1 MSLARPFV
9 VFVTVSCNDLTEAL
23 ILSEFNCN
31 DETLSFK
38 VLVSDS
44 KIVISFSISSTA
56 GEYPVFL
63 LPFSSFIFQKL
74 TDTLVVPS
82 E

>member
-44 KIVISFSISSTA
+44 KTVISFSISSGA
-56 GEYPVFL
+56 GVQLVAL
-63 LPFSSFIFQKL
+63 LPYSSF
-74 TDTLVVPS
+74 T
-82 E
+82 

>member
-31 DETLSFK
+31 DETFSFQ

-44 KIVISFSISSTA
+44 KIVISFSISSGA
-56 GEYPVFL
+56 GDQSVAVF
-63 LPFSSFIFQKL
+63 PYS
-74 TDTLVVPS
+74 T
-82 E
+82 